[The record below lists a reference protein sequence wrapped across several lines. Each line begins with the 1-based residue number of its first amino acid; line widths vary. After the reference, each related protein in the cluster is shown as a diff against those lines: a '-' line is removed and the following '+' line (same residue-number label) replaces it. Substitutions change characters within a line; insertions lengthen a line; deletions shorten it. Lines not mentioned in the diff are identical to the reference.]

1 MEFKKREIKRPSMP
15 KGEEGMPEDM
25 PPPPEEYSFEDKM
38 LIVSIL
44 CEAFELAEIND
55 ASMRCPS
62 ENMGENYN
70 PETRT
75 RNIIYNICEGKEVVN
90 SITLYWNDWVN
101 VGKGVGKKI
110 RYSIQTNK
118 NKEISTWVVR
128 SAIEGENPQTV
139 D

>member
-15 KGEEGMPEDM
+15 KGEEGIPSDM
-25 PPPPEEYSFEDKM
+25 LEGMTPPEEYSFEDKM

-62 ENMGENYN
+62 ENMGGNYN

-75 RNIIYNICEGKEVVN
+75 RNVLYNIREGKEVVN

-110 RYSIQTNK
+110 RYPIRTNK
-118 NKEISTWVVR
+118 NKEIPT
-128 SAIEGENPQTV
+128 
-139 D
+139 